1 MDSKKKVVLL
11 LTVSVLLLFAII
23 ACATQQVAPTAQYPV
38 SVVVHKAEVAPA
50 P

>member
-23 ACATQQVAPTAQYPV
+23 ACATQQVAPTAKEPAPAAVQ
-38 SVVVHKAEVAPA
+38 KAEVAPCS
-50 P
+50 